1 MHTVYDPEKLKIA
14 LGELGIITAD
24 KLDAAYKKS
33 KEKQIPFDE
42 ALLEGDLIGDQDL
55 GRTIAETIGVPFAR
69 LGEKKIDQKLLT
81 LLPETFARKHHAVVF
96 EDTPDNISIAT
107 SDPLDK
113 RLLSSIS
120 RKMQKK
126 ITPFYT
132 TIRDIELS
140 LASYNRDLN
149 EISKS
154 ILSGAATGD
163 EGPIERLVYKIIE
176 YGYRNRAS
184 DIHIE
189 PERFESVIRY
199 RIDGVLHEELHLP
212 LAIDQQIVSRIK
224 FLSKL
229 RTDEH
234 MSAQDGK
241 IQVMFDDNR
250 VDIRVSIVPV
260 IHGEVC
266 TMRLLASRYNQYGL
280 TDLGFN
286 DDDLKKVEKA
296 FKKPFGMV
304 LSTGPTGSGK
314 STTMYSIL
322 KILNTKERN
331 IATIE
336 DPVEY
341 DIEGINQIQV
351 NTETN
356 LTFAE
361 GLRSILRQD
370 PNIIYVGEI
379 RDEETAGIAVN
390 SALTGH
396 LVLSTLHTNDAATTL
411 PRFLEMK
418 IEPYIIASTVNVVI
432 AQRLVRRLC
441 VRCMASHEMD
451 VKELSK
457 VLPPD
462 VVKKYA
468 GTKEKLRFYKGIGCT
483 VCHNT
488 GYQGRICIFEVLE
501 VTPAIQNMI
510 TEKKTALELKAK
522 AVEEGMRTMLEDG
535 FGKALLGLT
544 SMDEI
549 LAATKL

>member
-1 MHTVYDPEKLKIA
+1 MHTVYDPQKLKMA
-14 LGELGIITAD
+14 LGELGIISPE
-24 KLDAAYKKS
+24 KLESTFAKSLEKK
-33 KEKQIPFDE
+33 IAFDE
-42 ALLEGDLIGDQDL
+42 VLLRDDLISDVDL
-55 GRTIAETIGVPFAR
+55 GRTISETIGVPFVK
-69 LGEKKIDQKLLT
+69 LGEKGANQSLLT
-81 LLPETFARKHHAVVF
+81 ILPETYSRRHHAVVF
-96 EDTPDNISIAT
+96 NDSPDSISVAASNPLDRKLIESIAKKT
-107 SDPLDK
+107 
-113 RLLSSIS
+113 
-120 RKMQKK
+120 QKK
-126 ITPFYT
+126 VSPFFAT
-132 TIRDIELS
+132 TRDIELS
-140 LASYNRDLN
+140 LAAYNRNLN
-149 EISKS
+149 EITKT

-163 EGPIERLVYKIIE
+163 EGPIERLVYKLVE

-189 PERFESVIRY
+189 PERFENVVRF
-199 RIDGVLHEELHLP
+199 RIDGVLHEELRLP
-212 LAIDQQIVSRIK
+212 IGIHQQIISRIK
-224 FLSKL
+224 YLAKL

-241 IQVMFDDNR
+241 IQMMFDDER
-250 VDIRVSIVPV
+250 VDIRISIVPV

-280 TDLGFN
+280 TDLGMN
-286 DDDLKKVEKA
+286 DDDLKKVERA

-341 DIEGINQIQV
+341 DIEGLNQIQV

-418 IEPYIIASTVNVVI
+418 IEPYIIASTVNVIV
-432 AQRLVRRLC
+432 AQRLVRRICL
-441 VRCMASHEMD
+441 RCMVSYEMSVAD
-451 VKELSK
+451 ISQ
-457 VLPPD
+457 VLP
-462 VVKKYA
+462 
-468 GTKEKLRFYKGIGCT
+468 KEMVLKHSQGKDKLRLYKGSGCS
-483 VCHNT
+483 VCHGS

-501 VTPAIQNMI
+501 VTPAIQQMV
-510 TEKKTALELKAK
+510 TSKATANELKSK
-522 AVEEGMRTMLEDG
+522 AIEEGMHTMIEDG
-535 FGKALLGLT
+535 FTKALLGLT
-544 SMDEI
+544 SFDEI
-549 LAATKL
+549 LAATKI

>member
-1 MHTVYDPEKLKIA
+1 MYDPEKLKMA
-14 LGELGIITAD
+14 LNELGIIPMD
-24 KLDAAYKKS
+24 KLDATLEKS
-33 KEKQIPFDE
+33 KEKKIPFDE
-42 ALLEGDLIGDQDL
+42 VLLRDDLISDVDL
-55 GRTIAETIGVPFAR
+55 GRTISETIGVPYAK
-69 LGEKKIDQKLLT
+69 LGDKKASQTLLT
-81 LLPETFARKHHAVVF
+81 LLPETFSRRHRVVVF
-96 EDTPDNISIAT
+96 DDTADGISVAT
-107 SDPLDK
+107 NDPLDQ
-113 RLLSSIS
+113 RLINSIAK
-120 RKMQKK
+120 KMQKK
-126 ITPFYT
+126 VSPFYAT
-132 TIRDIELS
+132 TRDVELS
-140 LASYNRDLN
+140 LAAYNRNLT
-149 EISKS
+149 EITKT
-154 ILSGAATGD
+154 ILSGAASGD
-163 EGPIERLVYKIIE
+163 EGPIERLVYKLVE

-189 PERFESVIRY
+189 PERFENVVRF
-199 RIDGVLHEELHLP
+199 RIDGVLHEELRLP
-212 LAIDQQIVSRIK
+212 IAIHQQVVSRIK
-224 FLSKL
+224 FLGKL

-241 IQVMFDDNR
+241 IQMTFEDER
-250 VDIRVSIVPV
+250 VDIRISIVPV

-280 TDLGFN
+280 TDLGMN
-286 DDDLKKVEKA
+286 DDDLKKVERA
-296 FKKPFGMV
+296 YKKPFGMV

-322 KILNTKERN
+322 KILNTRERN

-341 DIEGINQIQV
+341 DIEGLNQIQV

-418 IEPYIIASTVNVVI
+418 IEPYIIASTVNVIV
-432 AQRLVRRLC
+432 AQRLVRRICL
-441 VRCMASHEMD
+441 RCIASYEMSVAD
-451 VKELSK
+451 ISQ
-457 VLPPD
+457 VLPKD
-462 VVKKYA
+462 IVLKHAQGKD
-468 GTKEKLRFYKGIGCT
+468 KLRLYKGSGCT
-483 VCHNT
+483 VCHDS

-501 VTPAIQNMI
+501 VTPAIQQMV
-510 TEKKTALELKAK
+510 TEKKTANELKLK
-522 AVEEGMRTMLEDG
+522 AIEEGMHTMVEDG
-535 FGKALLGLT
+535 FTKALLGLT
-544 SMDEI
+544 SLEEVI
-549 LAATKL
+549 ASTKS